1 MDFAR
6 LTRTLALSGSIA
18 GFVTLAALAPAAAA
32 DVTGLWATPD
42 HGGQVE
48 IAKCGASVC
57 GRIVTSADIQA
68 DPGLKDARNTD
79 ASKRDRPLKGL
90 QILGGFSGG
99 PNEWTGGQ
107 IYNAEDG
114 KTYSATLT
122 LDGDSKLKVRG
133 CVVVPLCQTQT
144 WTRVR

>member
-1 MDFAR
+1 MDC
-6 LTRTLALSGSIA
+6 S
-18 GFVTLAALAPAAAA
+18 GFVSRAFAPVAALGLFLAAGPALAA
-32 DVTGLWATPD
+32 DVTGLWATPV

-57 GRIVTSADIQA
+57 GRIVTSDGIKA
-68 DPGLKDARNTD
+68 DPGLKDTKNSD
-79 ASKRDRPLKGL
+79 ASKRDRALKGQ

-99 PNEWTGGQ
+99 PTEWSGGQ

-114 KTYSATLT
+114 KTYSASLT
-122 LDGDSKLKVRG
+122 LDGDNTLKVRG
-133 CVVVPLCQTQT
+133 CIVVPLCQTQT